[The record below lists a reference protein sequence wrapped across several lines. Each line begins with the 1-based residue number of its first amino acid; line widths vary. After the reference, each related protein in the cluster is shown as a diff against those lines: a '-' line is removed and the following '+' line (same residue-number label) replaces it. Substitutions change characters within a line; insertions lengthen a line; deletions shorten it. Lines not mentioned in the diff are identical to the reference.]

1 MNVELSPE
9 SQAAIEI
16 LLRNGW
22 YTSTEQIVDIAVANL
37 LEAEP
42 NNARLRILVQ
52 QGIDSARNEPLVTE
66 EQLLQHLAERRLKR
80 A

>member
-9 SQAAIEI
+9 SQTAVEV

-22 YTSTEQIVDIAVANL
+22 YTSAQQIVNIALANL
-37 LEAEP
+37 LREEP
-42 NNARLRILVQ
+42 NNARLRALVQ

-66 EQLLQHLAERRLKR
+66 EQFLQHLAERRLQR